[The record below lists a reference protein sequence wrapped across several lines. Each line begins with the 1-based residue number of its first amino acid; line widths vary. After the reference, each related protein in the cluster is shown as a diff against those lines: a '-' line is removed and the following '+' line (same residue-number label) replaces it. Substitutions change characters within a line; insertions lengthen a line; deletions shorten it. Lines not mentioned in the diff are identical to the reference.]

1 MKHLLLLPVLLLSA
15 HVEASA
21 GDIVNL
27 LLNPTFEFH
36 AFENHRLGRAV
47 SHESHNVAFW
57 NTDAWGDIT
66 VMRESHVS
74 AEIRPDFSTHNL
86 VSIAPGKRFWQ
97 FFTLPEAGLGHGDR
111 VSLFAYGRQEA
122 PSTLYARIKLM
133 KIDSEDGTWSPK
145 EFGMAD
151 ERTFPRHARGELV
164 VAKSYEAA
172 SETAGSVELRID
184 GAEIPGRVTRDRK
197 PHSDDVNTIG
207 IRVEFENTSDAK
219 PVWVYSPCLSR
230 GAQAYARLPR
240 GREMV
245 PYYRHLPRTI
255 RKLWKGEAIHV
266 VVMGASS
273 DHGDANP
280 PLYCYDEDPKSPTFK
295 QPVSDRVFEAEKIG
309 RPDLDGYVGPWNC
322 FWSYTGRLRLELM
335 RKFDLPAGKICLN
348 YMACGGSVNGEPH
361 SALAEF
367 CSLSVAPVVAG
378 HGRDTEWRELYPE
391 LFSRPE
397 GPGPDLVTFGIG
409 VNICGRTGAH
419 EDVAI
424 FEGMIRW
431 VQRHYPNTE
440 FLFCPFQNF
449 GRFSENV
456 GDMQALALRYQIPIM
471 DYDTIND
478 ALYRWSNQY
487 YELTGDAHPQAAGH
501 YVRFK
506 QFEKA
511 FECWDPILPGLAQ
524 LQLPERLHHNSY
536 GWEGEMAT
544 YTEDSARLRGARF
557 VFEDTVVNCWG
568 DAESDTLTPHVDGQ
582 PFRECKPY
590 PVRNTRNSLFHNDGA
605 CRLGDRHVLELAGK
619 GARLTAVDAKV
630 CPNRAF
636 VGVASPQWDLQGAS
650 ATPFASD
657 WGAPYGDRQV
667 RVGPGKAVELEAVC
681 TDMSVAYVDT
691 PEGGTLRVLVDGVEK
706 LAQPANAPFVDIDGD
721 AHFMENRKG
730 ILGLAFGLHSIRI
743 EAVEAPV
750 PVLGVFTYDS
760 RPNRASERRL
770 IGRAAPGETLPFS
783 LPFRAR
789 PVVFCHGGL
798 GARAQDIT
806 ERGVVFSGEAA
817 GTYEIIGE

>member
-1 MKHLLLLPVLLLSA
+1 MKSLLLPALILTA
-15 HVEASA
+15 HVRASE
-21 GDIVNL
+21 GNTVNL

-47 SHESHNVAFW
+47 SYESHNVACW
-57 NTDAWGDIT
+57 NTDAWGDIR
-66 VMRESHVS
+66 VVRESHVS
-74 AEIRPDFSTHNL
+74 AKIRPAVSTHNM

-97 FFTLPEAGLGHGDR
+97 FFTLPEVLLAHGDC
-111 VSLFAYGRQEA
+111 VSLFAYGYQEA
-122 PSTLYARIKLM
+122 PSTLHARIKLM
-133 KIDSEDGTWSPK
+133 KLDSKDGTWSPADV
-145 EFGMAD
+145 GMSD

-164 VAKSYEAA
+164 VAKSYEVA
-172 SETAGSVELRID
+172 SETAGRVELRID
-184 GAEIPGRVTRDRK
+184 AADILGRVTRDRQ
-197 PHSDDVNTIG
+197 PHSEDINTIG
-207 IRVEFENTSDAK
+207 IRIEFANTSDAK
-219 PVWVYSPCLSR
+219 PAWVYSPCLSR
-230 GAQAYARLPR
+230 GPEAHARLPQ

-255 RKLWKGEAIHV
+255 QKLWKGEAIHV

-280 PLYCYDEDPKSPTFK
+280 PLYCYDEDPTSPTFK
-295 QPVSDRVFEAEKIG
+295 QPISDRAFEPEKIG
-309 RPDLDGYVGPWNC
+309 RPDLDGYVGPWSC

-335 RKFDLPAGKICLN
+335 RKFNLPVGKICLN
-348 YMACGGSVNGEPH
+348 YIACGGSVNGEPH

-367 CSLSVAPVVAG
+367 CSLSVAPVLAG
-378 HGRDTEWRELYPE
+378 HKKDTTWQELYPE

-397 GPGPDLVTFGIG
+397 GPRPDLVTFGIG
-409 VNICGRTGAH
+409 ANLCGKTDTH

-431 VQRHYPNTE
+431 IQRHYPNTE

-478 ALYRWSNQY
+478 ALYRWSSQY
-487 YELTGDAHPQAAGH
+487 FDLTGDAHPQGAGH

-511 FECWDPILPGLAQ
+511 FECWDPIQPGLAQ
-524 LQLPERLHHNSY
+524 LQLPERLHRNSY
-536 GWEGEMAT
+536 GWEGEMVSYA
-544 YTEDSARLRGARF
+544 EDSARLRGNRF

-568 DAESDTLTPHVDGQ
+568 NADGDTLTPHVDGQ

-605 CRLGDRHVLELAGK
+605 CRLGDRHVLELGGAGAK
-619 GARLTAVDAKV
+619 LTAVDAKV
-630 CPNRAF
+630 CPNRRF
-636 VGVASPQWDLQGAS
+636 IGVASPLWDLHGAS
-650 ATPFASD
+650 VTPFVSD

-667 RVGPGKAVELEAVC
+667 RVGPGDAVELWAVC
-681 TDMSVAYVDT
+681 TDLSVAYADT
-691 PEGGTLRVLVDGVEK
+691 PDGGTLRVLVDGVER
-706 LAQPANAPFVDIDGD
+706 LVQPANVPFPDIDGN
-721 AHFMENRKG
+721 AQFMENRKG
-730 ILGLAFGLHSIRI
+730 ILGLAFGLHHLRI
-743 EAVEAPV
+743 EAAAAPV
-750 PVLGVFTYDS
+750 AALGVFTYDS

-770 IGRAAPGETLPFS
+770 IGRAGPGEAVPFS
-783 LPFRAR
+783 QPFKTR
-789 PVVFCHGGL
+789 PVVLCHGGL
-798 GARAQDIT
+798 TARPQDIT
-806 ERGVVFSGEAA
+806 ERGVVFSGQTA
-817 GTYEIIGE
+817 GTYEVIGE